1 MTDFEA
7 GQAEEQLLAEMLYLI
22 ARDNEG
28 EGLIQKTAQHPAWF
42 EVLCRCSLQSSEPE
56 ARWQFAAYLPECPC
70 NLEVK
75 DLILDFVRDSHE
87 YVNRRALL
95 AMPALRPDCVKQ
107 FAPVFWEWDCYH
119 PELQE
124 YQRIAVLASL
134 DAIHSNLLPQYL
146 EQAKQDGRARWM
158 LTTLTDQVLGEIP
171 HMRYIDGFDVLEEP
185 KAEPPILM
193 SRLPDKLKE
202 KGLDLSTDPET
213 YLETYIGYQMKPD
226 EDSDAD
232 WRQDVIVGSTCCVPL
247 VNGYLNGDNE
257 LMDDLH
263 ADGAVAGFFSYPLD
277 TLREEERS
285 QKIFDFRDRLIG
297 GQMRGVYP
305 EPGA

>member
-1 MTDFEA
+1 
-7 GQAEEQLLAEMLYLI
+7 
-22 ARDNEG
+22 
-28 EGLIQKTAQHPAWF
+28 
-42 EVLCRCSLQSSEPE
+42 
-56 ARWQFAAYLPECPC
+56 
-70 NLEVK
+70 
-75 DLILDFVRDSHE
+75 
-87 YVNRRALL
+87 
-95 AMPALRPDCVKQ
+95 
-107 FAPVFWEWDCYH
+107 
-119 PELQE
+119 
-124 YQRIAVLASL
+124 
-134 DAIHSNLLPQYL
+134 
-146 EQAKQDGRARWM
+146 M

-193 SRLPDKLKE
+193 SQLPDKLKE
-202 KGLDLSTDPET
+202 KGLDLSTDP
-213 YLETYIGYQMKPD
+213 ETYIGYQMKPD

-277 TLREEERS
+277 TLREEEGS